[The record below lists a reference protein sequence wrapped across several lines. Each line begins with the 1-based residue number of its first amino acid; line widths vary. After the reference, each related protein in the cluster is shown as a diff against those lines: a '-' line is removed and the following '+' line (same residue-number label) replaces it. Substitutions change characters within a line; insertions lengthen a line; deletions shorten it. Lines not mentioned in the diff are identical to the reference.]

1 MRGRLSQRGG
11 RSGRRVGLVLL
22 LLAALP
28 LQAQAHTSIQ
38 GLGDFIG
45 GLLHPVVT
53 PAHVLLLLGLG
64 LLAGRVSPPPL
75 RRPMLC
81 FLPLSALGLAVTGF
95 GWVKALHPAVLHGA
109 VLVVGG
115 LLAWGRP
122 LSTPALCGLFAF
134 AGTALG
140 LDSAAESTA
149 PAAVLKTLA
158 GTWLGLGV
166 LVYDVAI
173 YASLGAASS
182 WLRQALRI
190 AGAWLVAI
198 ALLMLAFALRPPA
211 G

>member
-1 MRGRLSQRGG
+1 ML
-11 RSGRRVGLVLL
+11 GLT
-22 LLAALP
+22 ALP
-28 LQAQAHTSIQ
+28 LTAHAHTSIQ
-38 GLGDFIG
+38 GMGDFIG

-81 FLPLSALGLAVTGF
+81 FLPLSALALGVTGA
-95 GWVKALHPAVLHGA
+95 GWVKALHPAVLHGT

-122 LSTPALCGLFAF
+122 LSSPALCGLFAF
-134 AGTALG
+134 AATALG
-140 LDSAAESTA
+140 LDSAPESTA
-149 PAAVLKTLA
+149 PAAVLKSLS
-158 GTWLGLGV
+158 GTWLALGV

-173 YASLGAASS
+173 YASLGAGTS
-182 WLRQALRI
+182 WLRHAVRI
-190 AGAWLVAI
+190 AGAWLAAI
-198 ALLMLAFALRPPA
+198 AVLMLAFALRPAA